1 MWLSSYLF
9 ATIIWL
15 ITVNAQKYDPGDKYA
30 KPFQP
35 LAHITDRHN
44 TCGQKG
50 LASDYSGYI
59 AIAMQR
65 EPKAKIPLQGETPVN
80 ESANMFFWF
89 FEARHRPQEAPVVLY
104 LNGGPGISSVYRV
117 FDGSGP
123 CLIGW
128 EGTISSNPHSLN
140 EYANVLYVDQPVG
153 AGFSYGNANF
163 TDSLMAADYLYAFM
177 QHFYFE
183 FPYLRESEFGI
194 WTSDWGV
201 TAGLALAQK
210 ILKKN
215 IGLNWSN
222 ETVDGELPIKLA
234 MMGMESPKIDPPSQ
248 LAHMYM
254 YMMKNPW
261 LRAQWLEN
269 GEKELAKY
277 MEKLEPKLF
286 KCGARKKY
294 NCKKELRAYRRAL
307 RSLTTPD
314 DLRTEFDLWDLR
326 DARHNSDRSRN
337 IGMKRTPAARWLN
350 DPINQAHLGVTGGK
364 LARGPIEFEPWNID
378 VLKPFSET
386 QENLITNPVGLKW
399 LSQNITVGANH
410 TFEAQPLVWDSLSFN
425 SERDS
430 RQLTVGEFKTTQ
442 TFTFVNVKGAG
453 HVIAEHKPNTLVKL
467 FWALV
472 RNKTLDTPVI
482 PWRKDKELFQ

>member
-15 ITVNAQKYDPGDKYA
+15 ITVNAQKYDPGDK
-30 KPFQP
+30 
-35 LAHITDRHN
+35 
-44 TCGQKG
+44 
-50 LASDYSGYI
+50 
-59 AIAMQR
+59 
-65 EPKAKIPLQGETPVN
+65 
-80 ESANMFFWF
+80 
-89 FEARHRPQEAPVVLY
+89 PQEAPVVLY

-123 CLIGW
+123 CLIDW
-128 EGTISSNPHSLN
+128 KGTITPNPHSLN

-222 ETVDGELPIKLA
+222 ETVDGELPIKLT

-261 LRAQWLEN
+261 LRVQWLEN

-337 IGMKRTPAARWLN
+337 IGMKRTPAAKWLN
-350 DPINQAHLGVTGGK
+350 DPNNQAHLGVTGGK

-386 QENLITNPVGLKW
+386 QEIIRSWRLNLRLVAHARIRMMIVGDLITNPVGLKW

-442 TFTFVNVKGAG
+442 TFTTQYTG
-453 HVIAEHKPNTLVKL
+453 
-467 FWALV
+467 
-472 RNKTLDTPVI
+472 
-482 PWRKDKELFQ
+482 